1 MRPWLVAFAIG
12 TVAPSLA
19 VGSAVL
25 AQTNSKTF
33 GAPTGAFDKLSVGN
47 QKVAASL
54 YEAQNAAPFATGTTR
69 PTSTARPLTLNEI
82 AARRQT
88 GQGWGQV
95 FRDMKAQGLVREKSL
110 GQVVSKYGQSAGP
123 GHAENVS
130 GNGKGGK

>member
-12 TVAPSLA
+12 TVAPGLA

-54 YEAQNAAPFATGTTR
+54 YEAQNAATFATGTSR
-69 PTSTARPLTLNEI
+69 PTSTARPLTLDEI
-82 AARRQT
+82 VARRQT

-95 FRDMKAQGLVREKSL
+95 FRDMKAQGLVQEKSL
-110 GQVVSKYGQSAGP
+110 GQVVTKYGQSTGP
-123 GHAENVS
+123 GHDESVS

>member
-12 TVAPSLA
+12 TVAPGLA
-19 VGSAVL
+19 AGSAAL

-33 GAPTGAFDKLSVGN
+33 GTPTGAFDKLSVGN

-54 YEAQNAAPFATGTTR
+54 FEAQNAATFATAR
-69 PTSTARPLTLNEI
+69 PTSTARPLTLDEI
-82 AARRQT
+82 VARRQT

-95 FRDMKAQGLVREKSL
+95 FRDMKAQGLVQEKSL
-110 GQVVSKYGQSAGP
+110 GQVVSKYGQSTGP
-123 GHAENVS
+123 GHDENVS